1 MGGEGRDAKMDCL
14 GGHSFGW
21 ELKFSVISVVGE
33 PKISVSKKFLDPIF
47 KKIPNEKHSLTLRIF
62 PHYFYNLITLAS
74 L

>member
-1 MGGEGRDAKMDCL
+1 MLEWIVAKAGVEATQYAAGGLVA
-14 GGHSFGW
+14 
-21 ELKFSVISVVGE
+21 VG
-33 PKISVSKKFLDPIF
+33 LAWAF